1 LPAFAVAS
9 IVTSQIDI
17 NQQLPAPILLYFLR
31 NYPLWR
37 ALWQAIWFGGGFMST
52 LTIYLARLIGLS
64 AVLLA
69 TALLVRGNTLIM
81 ATIADGAVMLVYAIF
96 SLAAG
101 LAIIL
106 GHNVWSGGTL
116 PVMVTL
122 VGWLI
127 FAKGLVLLLVTPE
140 TLVQRLEQMQYGEHY
155 SLYIVPAIIIG
166 LYLTY
171 GGFRTSS
178 SLLKSV

>member
-1 LPAFAVAS
+1 
-9 IVTSQIDI
+9 
-17 NQQLPAPILLYFLR
+17 
-31 NYPLWR
+31 
-37 ALWQAIWFGGGFMST
+37 MSG

-69 TALLVRGNTLIM
+69 VALLVRGNALIM
-81 ATIADGAVMLVYAIF
+81 TTVADGPVMLVYAIF

-116 PVMVTL
+116 PVIVTL

-127 FAKGLVLLLVTPE
+127 FLKGLLLMLVTPE
-140 TLVQRLEQMQYGEHY
+140 TLIPLLERMQQHY
-155 SLYIVPAIIIG
+155 HYPFYVVPALIIG

-171 GGFRTSS
+171 AGFAAPKQRSYSPTQQ
-178 SLLKSV
+178 

>member
-1 LPAFAVAS
+1 
-9 IVTSQIDI
+9 
-17 NQQLPAPILLYFLR
+17 
-31 NYPLWR
+31 
-37 ALWQAIWFGGGFMST
+37 MST

-69 TALLVRGNTLIM
+69 AALLVRGNVLIM
-81 ATIADGAVMLVYAIF
+81 ATVADGPVMLVYAIF
-96 SLAAG
+96 SLVAG

-116 PVMVTL
+116 PVIVTL

-127 FAKGLVLLLVTPE
+127 FVKGLVLLLVTPAG
-140 TLVQRLEQMQYGEHY
+140 LLLERMQYGEHY
-155 SLYIVPAIIIG
+155 SFYIVPALIIG

-171 GGFRTSS
+171 AGFAAPSPLSRAYTTGH
-178 SLLKSV
+178 